1 MSKSIRSKF
10 LLYVSGGVSLAL
22 VLASI
27 FIISQ
32 VSDKTEQQVNQS
44 LQTAVQLEAN
54 KIQTFIDKQVRGLE
68 GFFRIPSLINWANN
82 HNEFLTDK
90 SSSDYQLFLQTLK
103 GESESD
109 PFTKSVFFGSE
120 NTGEYLDEHGVYKQ
134 GEYDVRTRQWYKDLK
149 QQQKW
154 TMSKVELHP
163 ADNYIY
169 TALNIPVYNFDREFI
184 GVGGADILIDSIA
197 EFVDQA
203 KYQGEGTAFL
213 MTQDGKVIYFPIAK
227 GKIIHNQVITELDQQ
242 EGFSGFDNL
251 AQLAKNNL
259 QGVSEITL
267 NGEAQIVAYQSIKDD
282 KPQMHWVIGLMVA
295 KETVYSPLYDTVKL
309 SIFVVILLIAI
320 VSFIISLVAKSV
332 TKPLTEL
339 HDAMVDVAS
348 GQGDLTKRITVK
360 TNDEVGELANAFN
373 QFTGQI
379 HALVTDISQ
388 MSDKLNLSIKTV
400 GELTTQSSFKISDSR
415 NDVASASGNIGEMS
429 SAAKE
434 ISATAQSAD
443 EQVTDA
449 CQITHQGKSLIGA
462 TVTVMEEAQQQ
473 IQHTVS
479 VIAQLKQDSES
490 ISDVVEVIESIA
502 SQTNLLALNAAIE
515 AARAGENGRG
525 FAVVADEVRT
535 LASRTQQSTDSIQK
549 MINNL
554 QVSAS
559 SAEQVILTNQNQF
572 SQTVQQVNEVDT
584 ILTQIDT
591 TIDGA
596 RKLNVTINQLT
607 EHQDSL
613 SQQMTTIMSNIDE
626 FAESANTDSSI
637 VNDHVLTI
645 ESNCQS
651 LDNLVKR
658 FKIS

>member
-22 VLASI
+22 ILASI
-27 FIISQ
+27 FIINQ
-32 VSDKTEQQVNQS
+32 VSDRTEQQVNNS
-44 LQTAVQLEAN
+44 LQAAVQLEAN
-54 KIQTFIDKQVRGLE
+54 KIQTFVDKQVRGLE
-68 GFFRIPSLINWANN
+68 GFFRIPSLINWADN
-82 HNEFLTDK
+82 HQEFLTDK
-90 SSSDYQLFLQTLK
+90 STAGYQLFLQTLK
-103 GESESD
+103 GESKSD

-149 QQQKW
+149 REQKW

-163 ADNYIY
+163 VDNYIY
-169 TALNIPVYNFDREFI
+169 TAINIPVYNFNNDFI

-213 MTQDGKVIYFPIAK
+213 MTQDGKVIYFPVTK
-227 GKIIHNQVITELDQQ
+227 GKIEHNKVISELDKQV
-242 EGFSGFDNL
+242 GFAGFNTL
-251 AQLAKNNL
+251 AQLAKTNL
-259 QGVSEITL
+259 QGVTEITL
-267 NGEAQIVAYQSIKDD
+267 NGESQIVAYQSIKDD

-309 SIFVVILLIAI
+309 SIFIVILLIAI
-320 VSFIISLVAKSV
+320 VSIIISLVAKSI
-332 TKPLTEL
+332 TRPLTEL

-348 GQGDLTKRITVK
+348 GQGDLTKRIAVK
-360 TNDEVGELANAFN
+360 TDDEVGDLANAFN

-379 HALVTDISQ
+379 HELVTDISH
-388 MSDKLNLSIKTV
+388 MSDKLNTSIQSV
-400 GELTTQSSFKISDSR
+400 GELTTQSSFKIADSR
-415 NDVASASGNIGEMS
+415 KDVASASSNIDEMS

-434 ISATAQSAD
+434 ISTTAKSAD

-449 CQITHQGKSLIGA
+449 CEITHQGKSLIGS
-462 TVTVMEEAQQQ
+462 TVSVMEQAQQQ
-473 IQHTVS
+473 IQHAVS
-479 VIAQLKQDSES
+479 VIAQLKEDSES

-535 LASRTQQSTDSIQK
+535 LASRTQQSTDSIQE
-549 MINNL
+549 MINKL
-554 QVSAS
+554 QTSAS
-559 SAEQVILTNQNQF
+559 SAEQVILTNQEQF
-572 SQTVQQVNEVDT
+572 SQTVKQVNEVDS
-584 ILTQIDT
+584 ILTKIDS
-591 TIDGA
+591 TIDSA
-596 RKLNVTINQLT
+596 RELNVTINQLT
-607 EHQDSL
+607 EHQDGL
-613 SQQMTTIMSNIDE
+613 SEQMTSIMGSIDE
-626 FAESANTDSSI
+626 FAESANIDSST
-637 VNDHVLTI
+637 VNEHVHTI

-651 LDNLVKR
+651 LNNLVKR

>member
-22 VLASI
+22 VLAAI

-32 VSDKTEQQVNQS
+32 VSNRTEQQVNKT
-44 LQTAVQLEAN
+44 LQAAVQLEAN
-54 KIQTFIDKQVRGLE
+54 KIQTFVDKQVRGLE
-68 GFFRIPSLINWANN
+68 GFFRIPSLISWVDN
-82 HNEFLTDK
+82 HKSFLTDK
-90 SSSDYQLFLQTLK
+90 STADYQLFLQTLK
-103 GESESD
+103 GESSSD
-109 PFTKSVFFGSE
+109 PYTKSVFFGSE
-120 NTGEYLDEHGVYKQ
+120 HTGEYLDEHGVYKQ
-134 GEYDVRTRQWYKDLK
+134 GDYDVRTRQWYKDLK

-154 TMSKVELHP
+154 TMSDVELHP

-169 TALNIPVYNFDREFI
+169 TAINIPIFNFDGDFI

-213 MTQDGKVIYFPIAK
+213 MTQDGKVIYFPLK
-227 GKIIHNQVITELDQQ
+227 NGKIAHNQVIAELDEQQ
-242 EGFSGFDNL
+242 GYAGFDNL
-251 AQLAKNNL
+251 AKLAKKNL
-259 QGVSEITL
+259 QGVSEISL
-267 NGEAQIVAYQSIKDD
+267 NGEAQIVAYQSIQDD

-295 KETVYSPLYDTVKL
+295 KDTVYSPLYNTIKL
-309 SIFVVILLIAI
+309 SIFIVIALIAI
-320 VSFIISLVAKSV
+320 VSIIISLVAKSV

-339 HDAMVDVAS
+339 HDAMINVAS

-360 TNDEVGELANAFN
+360 TNDEIGELANAFN
-373 QFTGQI
+373 QFTEQI
-379 HALVTDISQ
+379 HDLVTDISQ
-388 MSDKLNLSIKTV
+388 MSDKLNHSIHSV
-400 GELTTQSSFKISDSR
+400 GELTKKSSFKIADSR
-415 NDVASASGNIGEMS
+415 NDVASASGNIAEMS

-434 ISATAQSAD
+434 ISTTAQSAD

-449 CQITHQGKSLIGA
+449 CQITQQGKSLIGS
-462 TVTVMEEAQQQ
+462 TVTIMQEAQQQ

-479 VIAQLKQDSES
+479 VIAQLKEDSES
-490 ISDVVEVIESIA
+490 ISNVVEVIESIA

-554 QVSAS
+554 QTSAS
-559 SAEQVILTNQNQF
+559 TAEQVILTNQTQF

-584 ILTQIDT
+584 ILTKIDT
-591 TIDGA
+591 TIDSA
-596 RKLNVTINQLT
+596 RELNVTINKLT
-607 EHQDSL
+607 EHQDVL
-613 SQQMTTIMSNIDE
+613 SEQMTSIMGSIDE
-626 FAESANTDSSI
+626 FAESATTDSST
-637 VNDHVLTI
+637 VNEHVLTI

-651 LDNLVKR
+651 LDKLVKR
-658 FKIS
+658 FKIA